1 MWNKILNPFFVFTI
15 TWSFVIFLLNLNL
28 TSNINRLEFSGLLI
42 IYLNIITSF
51 FIYLLFYF
59 IHNKRKVNNI
69 NITEVQYYKAYKFAN
84 RCFNFFLFLTIIDIF
99 YSGGVPLIWIFTGSS
114 KNYVNLGI
122 PSIRGLQYTL
132 YLFTFSVFLLL
143 LKTKKFKNSKLKIII
158 LSVLPFLM
166 LSRSLM
172 IYCIFQLF
180 YLYIFDKKIEFRQI
194 RNIIFFIFGL
204 IIIFGLV
211 GDIRGPYVNPFAFLI
226 NETGNNPLEKLPS
239 GFTWIYIY
247 ITANFNNILLTIGTF
262 EPSYSFFNIFYNIIP
277 GFLKQ
282 FLITDTSSPLITD
295 ESLNVASFYA
305 GYVTSFGIIGGVLGG
320 IMLQFI
326 GNYFYFKAKNSNL
339 GYLTGYSI
347 VFTCIIL
354 SVFFDALM
362 TISTISGLI
371 LSIILANKLKK
382 V

>member
-1 MWNKILNPFFVFTI
+1 ML
-15 TWSFVIFLLNLNL
+15 
-28 TSNINRLEFSGLLI
+28 
-42 IYLNIITSF
+42 
-51 FIYLLFYF
+51 
-59 IHNKRKVNNI
+59 
-69 NITEVQYYKAYKFAN
+69 
-84 RCFNFFLFLTIIDIF
+84 
-99 YSGGVPLIWIFTGSS
+99 YS
-114 KNYVNLGI
+114 
-122 PSIRGLQYTL
+122 
-132 YLFTFSVFLLL
+132 
-143 LKTKKFKNSKLKIII
+143 
-158 LSVLPFLM
+158 
-166 LSRSLM
+166 
-172 IYCIFQLF
+172 IFQLF
-180 YLYIFDKKIEFRQI
+180 YLYIYDKKIEFRQI
-194 RNIIFFIFGL
+194 RNITFFIFGL
-204 IIIFGLV
+204 ILIFGLV
-211 GDIRGPYVNPFAFLI
+211 GDIRGPYVNPFAYLI

-277 GFLKQ
+277 VFLKQ

-305 GYVTSFGIIGGVLGG
+305 GYVTSFGIIGGILGG
-320 IMLQFI
+320 MILQFI
-326 GNYFYFKAKNSNL
+326 GNYFYFKAKSSNL

-362 TISTISGLI
+362 TISTIHFLI

>member
-1 MWNKILNPFFVFTI
+1 MWNKILNPFFLYTI
-15 TWSFVIFLLNLNL
+15 TWSLVIYLLNLKL
-28 TSNINRLEFSGLLI
+28 TTNISRLEFTGLLI
-42 IYLNIITSF
+42 IYINIFTSVIIY
-51 FIYLLFYF
+51 FIFYF
-59 IHNKRKVNNI
+59 LNFNSKAKKNVISDS
-69 NITEVQYYKAYKFAN
+69 QYDISFKFAN
-84 RCFNFFLFLTIIDIF
+84 KCYYFFLFLTVLDII
-99 YSGGVPLIWIFTGSS
+99 YSGGVPLLWLFTGSD

-132 YLFTFSVFLLL
+132 YLFTFSVFILL
-143 LKTKKFKNSKLKIII
+143 LKIKKFKNSKVKVTLLI
-158 LSVLPFLM
+158 LMPFLM

-172 IYCIFQLF
+172 MYTIFQLF
-180 YLYIFDKKIEFRQI
+180 YLYMYDKKIQLKQF
-194 RNIIFFIFGL
+194 RNILIFVL
-204 IIIFGLV
+204 IIILIFGFL

-262 EPSYSFFNIFYNIIP
+262 EPSYSFLNVFYNVIP

-282 FLITDTSSPLITD
+282 YFVTETSSPLITD

-305 GYVTSFGIIGGVLGG
+305 GYVTSFGVIGGILGG
-320 IMLQFI
+320 ISLQLV
-326 GNYFYFKAKNSNL
+326 GTYFYFKARNSNF

-362 TISTISGLI
+362 TVSTISGLI
-371 LSIILANKLKK
+371 LSLYLANKLKK
-382 V
+382 

>member
-1 MWNKILNPFFVFTI
+1 
-15 TWSFVIFLLNLNL
+15 
-28 TSNINRLEFSGLLI
+28 LEFTGLLI
-42 IYLNIITSF
+42 IYINIFTSVIIY
-51 FIYLLFYF
+51 FIFYF
-59 IHNKRKVNNI
+59 LNFNSKAKKNVISDS
-69 NITEVQYYKAYKFAN
+69 QYDISFKFAN
-84 RCFNFFLFLTIIDIF
+84 KCYYFFLFLTVLDII
-99 YSGGVPLIWIFTGSS
+99 YSGGVPLLWLFTGSD

-132 YLFTFSVFLLL
+132 YLFTFSVFILL
-143 LKTKKFKNSKLKIII
+143 LKIKKFKNSKVKVTLLI
-158 LSVLPFLM
+158 LMPFLM

-172 IYCIFQLF
+172 MYTVFQLF
-180 YLYIFDKKIEFRQI
+180 YLYMYDKKIQLKQF
-194 RNIIFFIFGL
+194 RNILIFVL
-204 IIIFGLV
+204 IIILIFGFL

-262 EPSYSFFNIFYNIIP
+262 EPSYSFLNVFYNVIP

-282 FLITDTSSPLITD
+282 YFVTETSSPLITD

-305 GYVTSFGIIGGVLGG
+305 GYVTSFGVIGGILGG
-320 IMLQFI
+320 ISLQLV
-326 GNYFYFKAKNSNL
+326 GTYFYFKARNSNF

-362 TISTISGLI
+362 TVSTISGLI
-371 LSIILANKLKK
+371 LSLYLANKLKK
-382 V
+382 

>member
-1 MWNKILNPFFVFTI
+1 VWNKILNPFFVFTI
-15 TWSFVIFLLNLNL
+15 TWSFVIFLLNLKL
-28 TSNINRLEFSGLLI
+28 TTNISRLEFSGLLI
-42 IYLNIITSF
+42 IYINIITSIIIYVF
-51 FIYLLFYF
+51 FYSIYY
-59 IHNKRKVNNI
+59 KRKVKDNNV
-69 NITEVQYYKAYKFAN
+69 NEVQYNKAYKFAN
-84 RCFNFFLFLTIIDIF
+84 KCFYFFLLLTIIDIF

-132 YLFTFSVFLLL
+132 YLFTFSIFLLL
-143 LKTKKFKNSKLKIII
+143 LKIKKFKYSKFKIII

-172 IYCIFQLF
+172 LYSIFQLF
-180 YLYIFDKKIEFRQI
+180 YLYIYDKKIEFRQI
-194 RNIIFFIFGL
+194 RNITFFIFGL
-204 IIIFGLV
+204 ILIFGLV
-211 GDIRGPYVNPFAFLI
+211 GDIRGPYVNPFAYLI

-305 GYVTSFGIIGGVLGG
+305 GYVTSFGIIGGILGG
-320 IMLQFI
+320 MILQFI
-326 GNYFYFKAKNSNL
+326 GNYFYFKAKSSNL

>member
-1 MWNKILNPFFVFTI
+1 MWNKVLNPFFVFTL
-15 TWSFVIFLLNLNL
+15 TWSFVILLLNLKL
-28 TSNINRLEFSGLLI
+28 TSNISRLELSGLLI
-42 IYLNIITSF
+42 IYINIFTSLL
-51 FIYLLFYF
+51 IYLIFHIIYS
-59 IHNKRKVNNI
+59 NRKFSNI
-69 NITEVQYYKAYKFAN
+69 TLTEVQYNKAYKFAN
-84 RCFNFFLFLTIIDIF
+84 KCFYFFVFLTIIDII

-143 LKTKKFKNSKLKIII
+143 LKIKKFKCSKLKIII

-172 IYCIFQLF
+172 MYTIFQLF
-180 YLYIFDKKIEFRQI
+180 YLYIYDKKIVFRQF
-194 RNIIFFIFGL
+194 RNISLFIIVLILLFG
-204 IIIFGLV
+204 FV
-211 GDIRGPYVNPFAFLI
+211 GDIRGPYINPFAFLI

-247 ITANFNNILLTIGTF
+247 ITANYNNILLTIGTF
-262 EPSYSFFNIFYNIIP
+262 EPSYSLFNIFYNIVP

-282 FLITDTSSPLITD
+282 FFVTDNASPLITD
-295 ESLNVASFYA
+295 ASLNVASFYA
-305 GYVTSFGIIGGVLGG
+305 GYVSSFGVIGGICGG
-320 IMLQFI
+320 IFLQFI
-326 GNYFYFKAKNSNL
+326 GNYFYFRAKNSNL

-371 LSIILANKLKK
+371 LSVHLANKLKN
-382 V
+382 

>member
-1 MWNKILNPFFVFTI
+1 
-15 TWSFVIFLLNLNL
+15 
-28 TSNINRLEFSGLLI
+28 
-42 IYLNIITSF
+42 
-51 FIYLLFYF
+51 
-59 IHNKRKVNNI
+59 
-69 NITEVQYYKAYKFAN
+69 VQYYKAYKFAN